1 MGHRPCYTPGRR
13 GQGYILVDSHP
24 VKVFTNRRRP
34 LAAEAI
40 YNGQT
45 KTLYY
50 TNDISFLI
58 LDKRY
63 RKVRTKGR
71 TDNISTQY
79 RMLPVW
85 TLPADSP
92 YAGCTDCEAWFYHGR
107 YGDLEEER
115 RAIDKWIEHSKI
127 HNKKTHTGN
136 GAPQGR
142 FAFTLTKS
150 PKDNLTVADMF
161 KAVRKI
167 MTQKSNPVAKYAWYY
182 EDKGRDANDDPIHPH
197 IHGMYE
203 TTTLG
208 RIERKH
214 WKRAWSIW
222 GEGDPTKKIGQG
234 FFGGYHRTVKMNE
247 AYSDYIRK
255 DDGFSESAG
264 FADETD
270 GQETGI

>member
-1 MGHRPCYTPGRR
+1 MPDLSTFPWSASVMACDVCKAWYVGGTFLLENRP
-13 GQGYILVDSHP
+13 GYDVIH
-24 VKVFTNRRRP
+24 
-34 LAAEAI
+34 
-40 YNGQT
+40 
-45 KTLYY
+45 
-50 TNDISFLI
+50 
-58 LDKRY
+58 KRF
-63 RKVRTKGR
+63 
-71 TDNISTQY
+71 
-79 RMLPVW
+79 
-85 TLPADSP
+85 
-92 YAGCTDCEAWFYHGR
+92 EEH
-107 YGDLEEER
+107 LET
-115 RAIDKWIEHSKI
+115 EH
-127 HNKKTHTGN
+127 KKTHTGN

-161 KAVRKI
+161 KAVRKV
-167 MTQKSNPVAKYAWYY
+167 MSQKSNPVAKYAWYY

-203 TTTLG
+203 TATLG

-222 GEGDPTKKIGQG
+222 GEGDPTKKIGEG

-264 FADETD
+264 FADETV
-270 GQETGI
+270 GQKTGV